1 MRVFQIIHENWRS
14 TLIYLM
20 KKWDRD
26 FFYLIHH
33 LHISH
38 NAPPPILHI
47 LCFSFLLGTAVLTKS
62 WKHCFCNMLF
72 TNSKLFRSGYR
83 MNDLCS
89 FCKQEPETINLFFCY
104 CPYSF
109 AGKILDYTICF
120 WENNTSWTNFK
131 GYFDWGFQT
140 WMSLTKLPNTYWE
153 NLLMELK
160 NEVFL
165 NIDSFT
171 VSVNI
176 KYETKKNISLL
187 TNNIYKSLEKL
198 TDKWAMS

>member
-83 MNDLCS
+83 TNDLCS

-153 NLLMELK
+153 NLLMELQK
-160 NEVFL
+160 EW
-165 NIDSFT
+165 S
-171 VSVNI
+171 
-176 KYETKKNISLL
+176 IS
-187 TNNIYKSLEKL
+187 KHR
-198 TDKWAMS
+198 